1 MHILIIRP
9 GAIGDTLLTLP
20 VIQALREQYDANHI
34 TLVGNAAVLPLAQT
48 SGTVDEIHDYQE
60 ARWSHLFIAEVNGHN
75 QDARL
80 DGILKRTQ
88 LAICWLRDPE
98 GIVERNLKATGIPQ
112 VIVAPGHPDPSSP
125 VATHIT
131 TYLAN
136 TIGLSL
142 QKPLHD
148 IYLSLSDTIQ
158 YKDITVYEGSVALHP
173 GSGGTRKCWPVE
185 RFAEVIA
192 RLWQQNRMVLVLAGP
207 AEQERLVRLR
217 NLLQAYPQTGRCEFL
232 IDAPLLT
239 IAQHI
244 QKCQCYIG
252 NDSGLTHLA
261 SMLGLPTLALFGPS
275 NPITWRPPGPSVTIL
290 HEQVLGQLSVE
301 TVMTNLAPLLRSVK
315 HSPFG
320 RNFTPQS

>member
-20 VIQALREQYDANHI
+20 VIQSLREQYDASHI
-34 TLVGNAAVLPLAQT
+34 TLVGNAAVLPLAHA
-48 SGTVDEIHDYQE
+48 SGTVDEIYDYQE
-60 ARWSHLFIAEVNGHN
+60 ARWSRLFLTAGSGHSR
-75 QDARL
+75 DVKL
-80 DGILKRTQ
+80 DTILKRTQ

-98 GIVERNLKATGIPQ
+98 GVVERNLRATGIPQ
-112 VIVAPGHPDPSSP
+112 VIVASGHPDPSTL

-148 IYLSLSDTIQ
+148 FYLSLPDTTQ
-158 YKDITVYEGSVALHP
+158 YEAVYEGLVALHP
-173 GSGGTRKCWPVE
+173 GSGGARKCWPIE
-185 RFAEVIA
+185 CFAEVIA
-192 RLWQQNRMVLVLAGP
+192 RLWQQDRTVLVLAGP
-207 AEQERLVRLR
+207 AEQERLVVLQS
-217 NLLQAYPQTGRCEFL
+217 LLHAYPQLGRYEFL

-239 IAQHI
+239 IAQRL
-244 QKCQCYIG
+244 QECQCYIG

-275 NPITWRPPGPSVTIL
+275 NPIIWHPPGQSVTIL
-290 HEQVLGQLSVE
+290 HEPVLEQLSVE
-301 TVMTNLAPLLRSVK
+301 IVMENFAPLLRSAS

-320 RNFTPQS
+320 RNFTHQSN